1 MSVPVLLIWVKISE
15 LWVKFKLLDAFSLSG
30 MMFPLS
36 VIFWLSPEPR
46 LFIKKALYCPEDK
59 LIDGKAVSLRCIV

>member
-1 MSVPVLLIWVKISE
+1 MSVPVFLINVSKVDTLFFE
-15 LWVKFKLLDAFSLSG
+15 LLDAFSLSE
-30 MMFPLS
+30 MIFSLS

-46 LFIKKALYCPEDK
+46 LFVKKALYCPEDK

>member
-1 MSVPVLLIWVKISE
+1 MSVPVFLINVSKVDTLFFELLG
-15 LWVKFKLLDAFSLSG
+15 AFSLSE
-30 MMFPLS
+30 MILSLS

-46 LFIKKALYCPEDK
+46 LFVKKALYCPEDK

>member
-1 MSVPVLLIWVKISE
+1 MSVPVLLICVEISE
-15 LWVKFKLLDAFSLSG
+15 LCVVCELLGAFSLSE
-30 MMFPLS
+30 MILSLS

-46 LFIKKALYCPEDK
+46 LFVKKAIDCPEDK

>member
-1 MSVPVLLIWVKISE
+1 MSVPVFLINVSKVDTLFFELLG
-15 LWVKFKLLDAFSLSG
+15 AFRFSG

-46 LFIKKALYCPEDK
+46 LFVKKAIDCPEDK

>member
-1 MSVPVLLIWVKISE
+1 MSVPVFLINVSKVDTLFFELLG
-15 LWVKFKLLDAFSLSG
+15 AFSLSE
-30 MMFPLS
+30 MILSLS

-46 LFIKKALYCPEDK
+46 LFVKKAIDCPEDK